1 MVETHRILAVFGAL
15 VGLVAV
21 VVAGELAGAFHAL
34 ERQVPWPVWAA
45 AILAAGFPA
54 FLGVVRAALRRRIT
68 PHTLMTAGAMAAA
81 AVGEWSTAFLL
92 VLFMR
97 IGEAVERF
105 TTEHARAALRAL
117 MELRPERGR
126 VARGCEEVEVPVE
139 EIRPGEVVVV
149 RPGERI
155 PVDGVVLEGYAAVDQ
170 SAMTGEAVPVE
181 VRPGDRV
188 LATTIALMG
197 SLRLRA
203 TQVGQAT
210 AFGRLL
216 HLIEQAETHRPQV
229 QRIADRFSA
238 FYLPVV
244 AAVGLSTLLVRR
256 DPLAMAAVFAVA
268 CSCAVALAT
277 PVALLA
283 AVGAAARRG
292 ILIKGGRFL
301 EALAR
306 ADVLL
311 VDKTGTL
318 TRGHLQITDVVPRDG
333 WRKEQVLELAA
344 SVERY
349 SEHPIARA
357 ILRAASG
364 LAVPDPQDFR
374 ALPGIG
380 VQARVDG
387 HEVTVGTPRL
397 VADPEVQDQVR
408 RLSEAG
414 KTVLCVLRDG
424 EPIGLLAASDELRP
438 EAAQALAALRELG
451 LATIEL
457 LTGDRPEAAASVAHT
472 LGIPYR
478 AGLLPEDKIA
488 VVRDYQARGH
498 VVVMVGDGVNDAPAL
513 AQADVGIAM
522 GGGTD
527 VALEAGHIAL
537 LRDDW
542 HLLPE
547 AVRLARRTVRV
558 IRTNLVFT
566 ALYNLLGLSLATL
579 GHLPPVLAAAAQVFP
594 DVGIL
599 LNSARILRR

>member
-1 MVETHRILAVFGAL
+1 MLGAL
-15 VGLVAV
+15 LGLVAV
-21 VVAGELAGAFHAL
+21 VVAGELVGAFHAL
-34 ERQVPWPVWAA
+34 EGRVPWPVWTA

-54 FLGVVRAALRRRIT
+54 LLGVVRAALRRRIT
-68 PHTLMTAGAMAAA
+68 PHTLMTAGALAAA
-81 AVGEWSTAFLL
+81 TVGEWSTAFLL
-92 VLFMR
+92 ALFMR

-105 TTEHARAALRAL
+105 TAEHARAALRSL
-117 MELRPERGR
+117 VKLRPERGR

-155 PVDGVVLEGYAAVDQ
+155 PVDGVVLEGYAVVDQ

-181 VRPGDRV
+181 VGPGDRV

-216 HLIEQAETHRPQV
+216 HLIEQAETYRPQV

-238 FYLPVV
+238 FYLPLV

-268 CSCAVALAT
+268 CSCAFALAT

-283 AVGAAARRG
+283 AVGAAARQG

-318 TRGHLQITDVVPRDG
+318 TRGHLRITDVVPLNR
-333 WRKEQVLELAA
+333 WRKEQVLELASSA
-344 SVERY
+344 ERY
-349 SEHPIARA
+349 SEHPIADA

-397 VADPEVQDQVR
+397 VSDPEVQEQVQ

-414 KTVLCVLRDG
+414 KTVLCVLRDQ

-457 LTGDRPEAAASVAHT
+457 LTGDRPEAAASVARA
-472 LGIPYR
+472 LGISYR

-488 VVRDYQARGH
+488 AVRDYQARGH

-566 ALYNLLGLSLATL
+566 ALYNLLGLSLAAL
-579 GHLPPVLAAAAQVFP
+579 GYLPPVLAAAAQVFP